1 MEQPSGAQPPCD
13 EKATA
18 ETQPGEQPA
27 HKPTP
32 CVRVSL
38 VAAVDRNDIVCRQGQ
53 PPDIYK
59 TSGQMD
65 AVRRLVA
72 DHTTV
77 IGYRAALAMDDPHED
92 ARASCWT
99 TVDRTPTATGQRAH
113 ESMP

>member
-77 IGYRAALAMDDPHED
+77 IGYRAALAMDDPPRGRTCILLDDGRPH
-92 ARASCWT
+92 SNG
-99 TVDRTPTATGQRAH
+99 DRTKGA
-113 ESMP
+113 